1 MVCEPRNWA
10 INGVTRVNSVDVPTL
25 RKSPVVHA
33 LELAICVNMALPAG
47 ALAQAQPK
55 QATPAPQA
63 QASAYSDA
71 QLRAFAAASTEI
83 DPISRALP
91 DASTEQRSAAAG
103 QIRSILQ
110 RHNIDS
116 ATYNAIA
123 AQAQTDAALA
133 ARINALRAPAP
144 AQPSPTPQKQQ

>member
-1 MVCEPRNWA
+1 MSRNSW
-10 INGVTRVNSVDVPTL
+10 P
-25 RKSPVVHA
+25 A
-33 LELAICVNMALPAG
+33 LLAAAALSFPAG
-47 ALAQAQPK
+47 ALAQAQSK
-55 QATPAPQA
+55 QSTPQA

-83 DPISRALP
+83 EPISRALP
-91 DASTEQRSAAAG
+91 GASAEQRTAAAG
-103 QIRSILQ
+103 QIRGILQ

-133 ARINALRAPAP
+133 ARINALKAPAA
-144 AQPSPTPQKQQ
+144 AQPSPTPQKHQ

>member
-1 MVCEPRNWA
+1 MSRNSWPA
-10 INGVTRVNSVDVPTL
+10 VL
-25 RKSPVVHA
+25 AAAAA
-33 LELAICVNMALPAG
+33 LALPAG

-91 DASTEQRSAAAG
+91 DASAEQRSAAAG

-133 ARINALRAPAP
+133 ARINALRAPD
-144 AQPSPTPQKQQ
+144 QPPPTPQKQQ